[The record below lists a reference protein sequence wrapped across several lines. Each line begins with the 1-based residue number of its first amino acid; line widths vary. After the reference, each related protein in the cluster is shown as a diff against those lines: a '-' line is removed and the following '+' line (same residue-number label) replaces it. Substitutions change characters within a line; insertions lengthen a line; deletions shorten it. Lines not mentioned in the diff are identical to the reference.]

1 MSPFTTEI
9 PGFVIYGRHHLR
21 WEVDYLFIVSGIN
34 HFYNSLILKEY
45 AHKKVLLY
53 PKILVFLSGIL
64 LIAGGL
70 SMITG
75 YFMID
80 GMIALC
86 IFMALLLSPFI
97 PFGWMRTVKL
107 R

>member
-1 MSPFTTEI
+1 M
-9 PGFVIYGRHHLR
+9 
-21 WEVDYLFIVSGIN
+21 
-34 HFYNSLILKEY
+34 
-45 AHKKVLLY
+45 
-53 PKILVFLSGIL
+53 VFLSGIL

-97 PFGWMRTVKL
+97 AFGWMRTVKL